1 MMAEFRWIKP
11 SLFLVLVLRFA
22 VAAAGQNTLR
32 FNVRVG
38 GEVALPCQSVRDDQV
53 KCNGTA
59 WLFDESRK
67 SITLFE
73 YGKIHDEAKSKSDR
87 LSVTE
92 NCSLVIKKVTVQDV
106 GRYTCRQFDQSGQRQ
121 GQDATFPLS
130 VVTSEAAIT
139 GKPTTTIKIT
149 RTKVMTSEAT
159 NDAGSIN
166 NNSPQGCW
174 WWYIIVSV
182 VLAALIISIVLIIWK
197 KTIGNKTQTEEDM
210 ADPDGGVS
218 YATISYAR
226 KTDREARVQGDAVI
240 YSTVEAPSS
249 SAGASTAPSSIYAT
263 VNKPNK

>member
-38 GEVALPCQSVRDDQV
+38 G
-53 KCNGTA
+53 
-59 WLFDESRK
+59 
-67 SITLFE
+67 
-73 YGKIHDEAKSKSDR
+73 
-87 LSVTE
+87 
-92 NCSLVIKKVTVQDV
+92 
-106 GRYTCRQFDQSGQRQ
+106 
-121 GQDATFPLS
+121 
-130 VVTSEAAIT
+130 EAAIT